1 MGKKVKLSINDLDPV
16 VNAMRCYVMIILYR
30 KIFQFPQSILEYFVL
45 SPIRHILLTK
55 NDVLQYKFSGK
66 H

>member
-16 VNAMRCYVMIILYR
+16 VNAMRCYVMIILCR

-45 SPIRHILLTK
+45 VVIELQL
-55 NDVLQYKFSGK
+55 NDGEISGK
-66 H
+66 

>member
-45 SPIRHILLTK
+45 LDYQTVVIELT
-55 NDVLQYKFSGK
+55 NIN
-66 H
+66 